1 MRLDLR
7 ISDVTVT
14 VHLAYNGY
22 LMSTR
27 RTPNRWQVAAALGI
41 VYVVWG
47 STYLGIA
54 IMVRTLPPLLAA
66 GVRYTAAGLLLLAGL
81 VVWHRLRGQRLPR
94 PTRAEV
100 GSVIVVGALLLLG
113 GNGGVVLGEQ
123 LVASGITAL
132 VIATTPI
139 WMALF
144 EAFVAG
150 ERPSRLAIF
159 GLVAGIVGVAI
170 LVAPLE
176 GSPPIDP
183 FGLALIAGAAI
194 SWSIGSVYSRRIPM
208 PASPL
213 QAAGLQMLA
222 GGLLMLGT
230 GTLRGELG
238 SVDPA
243 SFSAESILALAYLII
258 FGSLV
263 AYTAYVWLLGTV
275 SIGVIS
281 TTAYVNP
288 IVAVALGVVILDE
301 PMTPRTW
308 LAAAIIIG
316 AVVAMVTGR
325 PRAAPEAEAVP
336 ERESSPA

>member
-1 MRLDLR
+1 MVYPESRQNAPMPRAATLSASWK
-7 ISDVTVT
+7 I
-14 VHLAYNGY
+14 
-22 LMSTR
+22 
-27 RTPNRWQVAAALGI
+27 AAALGI

-54 IMVRTLPPLLAA
+54 LMVRTLPPLLAA
-66 GVRYTAAGLLLLAGL
+66 GIRFTTAGLILLVGL
-81 VVWHRLRGQRLPR
+81 IAWHRFRGQRLPR
-94 PTRAEV
+94 PTRSQL
-100 GSVIVVGALLLLG
+100 GSVIFVGAMLLLI

-123 LVASGITAL
+123 TVASSITAL

-139 WMALF
+139 WMALV
-144 EAFVAG
+144 EAAVAKQ
-150 ERPSRLAIF
+150 RPSRLAVF
-159 GLVAGIVGVAI
+159 GLAAGIVGVAV

-176 GSPPIDP
+176 GTPPIDP
-183 FGLALIAGAAI
+183 LGLALIAGAAI
-194 SWSIGSVYSRRIPM
+194 SWAIGSVYSRQIPM
-208 PASPL
+208 PDSPF
-213 QAAGLQMLA
+213 QSAGLQMLA
-222 GGLLMLGT
+222 GGLLMLGA

-243 SFSAESILALAYLII
+243 SFSTESLLALGYLIL

-263 AYTAYVWLLGTV
+263 AYSSYIWLLGQVAITV
-275 SIGVIS
+275 VS

-288 IVAVALGVVILDE
+288 IVAVALGVVILSE

-325 PRAAPEAEAVP
+325 PRAASEPEPSVEAET
-336 ERESSPA
+336 RPA

>member
-1 MRLDLR
+1 M
-7 ISDVTVT
+7 V
-14 VHLAYNGY
+14 
-22 LMSTR
+22 
-27 RTPNRWQVAAALGI
+27 TPNLRQNVSMSSARPATRWQIAAALGI
-41 VYVVWG
+41 VYIVWG

-66 GVRYTAAGLLLLAGL
+66 GVRYTVAGLILLALLIG
-81 VVWHRLRGQRLPR
+81 WHRLRGQRLER
-94 PTRAEV
+94 PTRAQW
-100 GSVIVVGALLLLG
+100 GSVILIGGLLLLG

-123 LVASGITAL
+123 LVASSVTAL

-144 EAFVAG
+144 EAVVAG
-150 ERPSRLAIF
+150 ERPSRLAVA
-159 GLVAGIVGVAI
+159 GLVAGIAGVAI
-170 LVAPLE
+170 LVVPLG
-176 GSPPIDP
+176 GSVPIDP

-194 SWSIGSVYSRRIPM
+194 SWAIGSVFSRRVPM
-208 PASPL
+208 PSSPL
-213 QAAGLQMLA
+213 HAAGLQMLC
-222 GGLLMLGT
+222 GGALMLGA

-238 SVDPA
+238 GVDPA
-243 SFSAESILALAYLII
+243 SFSTDSLIALAYLIV

-263 AYTAYVWLLGTV
+263 AFSCYIWLLSHV

-281 TTAYVNP
+281 TSAYVNP

-316 AVVAMVTGR
+316 AVVAMVSGR
-325 PRAAPEAEAVP
+325 SRATPAAESSVEPEAQGTVVSRP
-336 ERESSPA
+336 SG

>member
-1 MRLDLR
+1 
-7 ISDVTVT
+7 
-14 VHLAYNGY
+14 
-22 LMSTR
+22 MSSA
-27 RTPNRWQVAAALGI
+27 PSSSRWPIVAALGI

-54 IMVRTLPPLLAA
+54 IMVQTLPPLLAA
-66 GVRYTAAGLLLLAGL
+66 GVRYSVAGL
-81 VVWHRLRGQRLPR
+81 VLLAALIAWSRLRGERLPR
-94 PTRAEV
+94 PTRAQT

-123 LVASGITAL
+123 LVASGVTAL

-144 EAFVAG
+144 EAAVAG
-150 ERPSRLAIF
+150 ERPSRLAVF
-159 GLVAGIVGVAI
+159 GLVAGIIGVAI
-170 LVAPLE
+170 LVVPME

-208 PASPL
+208 PASPF

-222 GGLLMLGT
+222 GGVLMLMA
-230 GTLRGELG
+230 GTLRGEIG
-238 SVDPA
+238 GIDPA
-243 SFSAESILALAYLII
+243 SFSTESVVALAYLIV
-258 FGSLV
+258 FGSIV
-263 AYTAYVWLLGTV
+263 AFTCYIWLLGKV

-325 PRAAPEAEAVP
+325 PRAASEPEPAI
-336 ERESSPA
+336 ERETQAA